1 MKDESGAFAQTIAAA
16 VNQGIE
22 LAIVHGGGPQIDA
35 ALLSAGIQSQSI
47 GGFRV
52 TTPEIFEI
60 VQSVLAGEV
69 CASVVSS
76 LRRAGVNAA
85 GISGRDGNTLQGIR
99 MSKIVDGSPAEL
111 GLVGEVTQ
119 VDIELVKSLLEER
132 FTPVISPLA
141 NEIGADNGLNVN
153 ADLAAAAIAGSLKA
167 ESLIVLT
174 DVVGIYRNYPDPTS
188 IISEISASELL
199 AIKNDFQGGMAPKV
213 AACLAAIASGATS
226 VRIIDGNN
234 AENLLLALAGTG
246 GTLVHA

>member
-1 MKDESGAFAQTIAAA
+1 MKDESGAFAKTISTAIAP
-16 VNQGIE
+16 GIE
-22 LAIVHGGGPQIDA
+22 LVIVHGGGPQIDA

-69 CASVVSS
+69 CASVVSN
-76 LRRAGVNAA
+76 LRKVGVNAA
-85 GISGRDGNTLQGIR
+85 GISGRDGNTLQGVR
-99 MSKIVDGSPAEL
+99 MTKIVDGTPTEL
-111 GLVGEVTQ
+111 GLVGEVTK
-119 VDIELVKSLLEER
+119 VDTELIESLLEEK

-141 NEIGADNGLNVN
+141 NEIGSDNGLNVN
-153 ADLAAAAIAGSLKA
+153 ADIAAAAIAGGLSA
-167 ESLIVLT
+167 EALIVLT
-174 DVVGIYRNYPDPTS
+174 DVAGIYRNYPDPTS
-188 IISEISASELL
+188 IISEISAAELTVL
-199 AIKNDFQGGMAPKV
+199 KNDFQGGMAPKV
-213 AACLAAIASGATS
+213 AACLAAISAGASA

>member
-1 MKDESGAFAQTIAAA
+1 MKDESGAFSKAIAAA
-16 VNQGIE
+16 IKEGIE
-22 LAIVHGGGPQIDA
+22 LVIVHGGGPQIDA
-35 ALLSAGIQSQSI
+35 ALLEAGIESQII

-60 VQSVLAGEV
+60 VQSVLAGQV
-69 CASVVSS
+69 CAAIVSN
-76 LRRAGVNAA
+76 LRKAGVNAA

-99 MSKIVDGSPAEL
+99 MTKILDGTPAEL

-119 VDIELVKSLLEER
+119 VETELIISLLEEN

-141 NEIGADNGLNVN
+141 NEIGAENGLNVN
-153 ADLAAAAIAGSLKA
+153 ADIAAAAIAGELKA

-174 DVVGIYRNYPDPTS
+174 DVSGIYRNYPDPSS
-188 IISEISASELL
+188 IISEISAAEL
-199 AIKNDFQGGMAPKV
+199 AAMKNDFQGGMAPKV
-213 AACLAAIASGATS
+213 AACLAAIAAGATK
-226 VRIIDGNN
+226 VRIIDGNR

>member
-1 MKDESGAFAQTIAAA
+1 MKDESGAFSKAIAAA
-16 VNQGIE
+16 IKEGID
-22 LAIVHGGGPQIDA
+22 LVIVHGGGPQIDA
-35 ALLSAGIQSQSI
+35 ALLEAGIESQII

-60 VQSVLAGEV
+60 VQSVLAGQV
-69 CASVVSS
+69 CAAIVSN
-76 LRRAGVNAA
+76 LRKAGVNAA

-99 MSKIVDGSPAEL
+99 MTKILDGTPAEL

-119 VDIELVKSLLEER
+119 VETELIISLLEEN

-141 NEIGADNGLNVN
+141 NEIGAENGLNVN
-153 ADLAAAAIAGSLKA
+153 ADIAAAAIAGELKA

-174 DVVGIYRNYPDPTS
+174 DVSGIYRNYPDPSS
-188 IISEISASELL
+188 IISEISAAEL
-199 AIKNDFQGGMAPKV
+199 AAMKNDFQGGMAPKV
-213 AACLAAIASGATS
+213 AACLGAIAAGATK
-226 VRIIDGNN
+226 VRIIDGNH

>member
-1 MKDESGAFAQTIAAA
+1 MKDESGAFSKAIAAA
-16 VNQGIE
+16 IKEGIE
-22 LAIVHGGGPQIDA
+22 LVIVHGGGPQIDA
-35 ALLSAGIQSQSI
+35 ALLEAGIESQII

-60 VQSVLAGEV
+60 VQSVLAGQV
-69 CASVVSS
+69 CAAIVSN
-76 LRRAGVNAA
+76 LRKAGVNAA

-99 MSKIVDGSPAEL
+99 MTKILDGTPAEL

-119 VDIELVKSLLEER
+119 VETELIISLLEEN

-141 NEIGADNGLNVN
+141 NEIGAENGLNVN
-153 ADLAAAAIAGSLKA
+153 ADIAAAAIAGELKA

-174 DVVGIYRNYPDPTS
+174 DVSGIYRNYPDPSS
-188 IISEISASELL
+188 IISEISAAEL
-199 AIKNDFQGGMAPKV
+199 AAMKNDFQGGMAPKV
-213 AACLAAIASGATS
+213 AACLAAISAGATA
-226 VRIIDGNN
+226 VRIIDGNS